1 MHSNLINLFDDN
13 NRNQKKRVYN
23 ALLLEPMTMLEVSS
37 YTNVRR
43 ANICRYVAEM
53 EDNGLVCLVGKRKCT
68 ISGHPFVGIY
78 TADKS
83 LFLGNNQ
90 ISMGF

>member
-1 MHSNLINLFDDN
+1 MRNKLLNLFEDDS
-13 NRNQKKRVYN
+13 RNQKKRVYN
-23 ALLLEPMTMLEVSS
+23 ALLLEPMTMLEVAN
-37 YTNVRR
+37 YTDVRR

-53 EDNGLVCLVGKRKCT
+53 EDNGLVCFLGKRRCT

-90 ISMGF
+90 ISLDF